1 MRTPDELHALLLKA
15 FNEYFKA
22 YTRWLN
28 KGTRIAGQDARYW
41 LAQIRILA
49 REERMS
55 IQEWRHEVDAHKA
68 QKKAQ
73 IREGEND
80 QNAT

>member
-1 MRTPDELHALLLKA
+1 MRTPDELHALILKA

-22 YTRWLN
+22 YTRWVN

-41 LAQIRILA
+41 LGQVRILA
-49 REERMS
+49 REERMA

-68 QKKAQ
+68 KKKAQ
-73 IREGEND
+73 NQGTDED
-80 QNAT
+80 QTAN